1 MSLQLVRGR
10 ELKPPLRSGREK
22 PIASP
27 TLLRTETQSLPRIGK
42 PKAKPRLTF
51 PVGPETRAF
60 YRRFYPGTTT
70 AEWNDWPGI
79 ASASRST
86 AEWNDWHGQFQ
97 ARIRSLGDLKKFF
110 VLPADEPPAAP
121 RHSGTLPVGITPYY
135 ASLMSRDDPDEPL
148 RRTHVITTKEDLL
161 MPRESDDPLSEDHD
175 TAAPGIVHRYPD
187 RVLFL
192 TTGTCSTY
200 CRYCTRARAVGK
212 PGGEYQLTPKQW
224 E

>member
-70 AEWNDWPGI
+70 EGNDC
-79 ASASRST
+79 
-86 AEWNDWHGQFQ
+86 HGQSQ
-97 ARIRSLGDLKKFF
+97 PRIRSLADLKRFF
-110 VLPADEPPAAP
+110 VLSPDERPPPP
-121 RHSGTLPVGITPYY
+121 RHSGTLPVGITPY
-135 ASLMSRDDPDEPL
+135 
-148 RRTHVITTKEDLL
+148 
-161 MPRESDDPLSEDHD
+161 
-175 TAAPGIVHRYPD
+175 
-187 RVLFL
+187 
-192 TTGTCSTY
+192 
-200 CRYCTRARAVGK
+200 
-212 PGGEYQLTPKQW
+212 
-224 E
+224 